1 MNPIYEAALEIQQ
14 FCDDSG
20 WSFCF
25 IGGVAIQRWGE
36 PRFTHDA
43 DLTLLTGF
51 GEEIRYIDRL
61 LGRFESRVPD
71 PTAFALR
78 SRVLLLKAPNDI
90 PIDISLGALA
100 FEERLVERASTWEAA
115 PGIALRTCSAE
126 DLIILKT
133 FAGRDGD
140 WRDLDGVVARQS
152 GKLDTLLIFRELE
165 PLLELKEDA
174 ESGKRLRKLLAENRP

>member
-1 MNPIYEAALEIQQ
+1 VNPVYEAALEIQR
-14 FCDDSG
+14 FCDEAQ
-20 WSFCF
+20 WRFCF

-51 GEEIRYIDRL
+51 GQETRYIDRL
-61 LGRFESRVPD
+61 LGHFEGRIPD
-71 PTAFALR
+71 PGGFALR
-78 SRVLLLKAPNDI
+78 SRVLLLTAANGI
-90 PIDISLGALA
+90 PIDISLGGLP
-100 FEERLVERASTWEAA
+100 FEERLVVERASAWEAA
-115 PGIALRTCSAE
+115 SEITLRTCGAE
-126 DLIILKT
+126 DLIILKA

-152 GKLDTLLIFRELE
+152 GKLDTDLIFRELA

-174 ESGKRLRKLLAENRP
+174 ETEQRLRKLLLRT